1 MFAGRD
7 IDAETARLVACLGG
21 LSGRV
26 VLVANEV
33 GLGIV
38 PENPLARRFRD
49 HAGRLNQEVARAAQ
63 RVVFMAAGLPLALK
77 DTDRPERSEEHTSE
91 LQSLMRNS
99 YDVFCLKK
107 KNKLQ

>member
-7 IDAETARLVACLGG
+7 VDAESARLVACLGG

-49 HAGRLNQEVARAAQ
+49 HAGRLNQDVAHAAQ
-63 RVVFMAAGLPLALK
+63 RVVFMAAGLPPSLQDPDRSAERRVGTECVSPWRFRGPPYPLK
-77 DTDRPERSEEHTSE
+77 
-91 LQSLMRNS
+91 
-99 YDVFCLKK
+99 
-107 KNKLQ
+107 